1 MSLAQ
6 LHGKAGGGLKIIRL
20 NARSFAAKISVSA

>member
-6 LHGKAGGGLKIIRL
+6 LHGKAGGVLKIIRV
-20 NARSFAAKISVSA
+20 NARSFAAKIPVFA